1 MSSKNKMLVFGLH
14 STSDDRSSDLSS
26 KCQLKCKKTEKG
38 SHVIDKLNVHFWIA
52 FNFWWSAE
60 KSEWWASTKMQKNEE
75 RPPMSSKNKM
85 LVFGLRSTSDHRP
98 SDLSIECW
106 PKSKKKWKEAPYVI
120 KKEKNLVLD
129 YVQLLIISRVIWV
142 TKGDWNVEKGPL
154 SHRKMK
160 YSFLYY
166 TQLLIIRQVIRV
178 TKVDQNAKKW
188 HVASVRVLCCF
199 SLGLLLFLS
208 GSCVHPTFFCYFSL
222 GLLYVPPPDGKVGI
236 RVAEKFK
243 FFRFMFNKFQPKDN
257 SVQSL
262 LHLLAMQLIC
272 DGQWTNWFTLHF
284 YNL

>member
-1 MSSKNKMLVFGLH
+1 MWTIIFFTSWQCSSFVMGNDDWLSHL
-14 STSDDRSSDLSS
+14 SDESQP
-26 KCQLKCKKTEKG
+26 KC
-38 SHVIDKLNVHFWIA
+38 
-52 FNFWWSAE
+52 E
-60 KSEWWASTKMQKNEE
+60 KSPPNYQKMKNSFLYYIQLLMIGRVISASNVDRNPKKMKGGPLCHQ
-75 RPPMSSKNKM
+75 
-85 LVFGLRSTSDHRP
+85 
-98 SDLSIECW
+98 
-106 PKSKKKWKEAPYVI
+106 KKKC
-120 KKEKNLVLD
+120 LVLD
-129 YVQLLIISRVIWV
+129 YVQLLIISRVISV
-142 TKGDWNVEKGPL
+142 TKGDWNVEKDPL
-154 SHRKMK
+154 SHQKMK

-166 TQLLIIRQVIRV
+166 TQLLIIRQVIWV
-178 TKVDQNAKKW
+178 MKVDQNAKKW

-208 GSCVHPTFFCYFSL
+208 WSCVHPTFFCYFSL
-222 GLLYVPPPDGKVGI
+222 GLLYPPPPDGKVGI

>member
-1 MSSKNKMLVFGLH
+1 MSSKNKMLIFGLH
-14 STSDDRSSDLSS
+14 STSDDRSSDLSNE
-26 KCQLKCKKTEKG
+26 CQPKCKKTEKG
-38 SHVIDKLNVHFWIA
+38 SHVIDKLNVHFWIT

-85 LVFGLRSTSDHRP
+85 LVFGLRSTSDHWP

-106 PKSKKKWKEAPYVI
+106 PKSKKNERRPPMSS
-120 KKEKNLVLD
+120 KKKSSVLD
-129 YVQLLIISRVIWV
+129 YVQLLMISWVIWV

-154 SHRKMK
+154 SHWKMK

-166 TQLLIIRQVIRV
+166 TQLLIIRQVIWV
-178 TKVDQNAKKW
+178 MKVDQNAKKW

-222 GLLYVPPPDGKVGI
+222 GLLYAPPPRWKG
-236 RVAEKFK
+236 R
-243 FFRFMFNKFQPKDN
+243 N
-257 SVQSL
+257 
-262 LHLLAMQLIC
+262 
-272 DGQWTNWFTLHF
+272 
-284 YNL
+284 